1 MSYRKLKWEQ
11 ANNGITA
18 KKIAKE
24 KLINREKFMAGNPD
38 CFTGSPAV
46 LQACLGLPGS
56 IFLYAQT
63 FRLLIIR
70 AKGRGEH
77 SGTKPENSYR
87 ECSEINWRF
96 TGLFRFIALTR
107 PAGLYCK
114 LLYRMYK
121 INNGNYAHPA
131 HYQYHQP
138 AGQLHP

>member
-56 IFLYAQT
+56 NFLYAQT

-70 AKGRGEH
+70 ATGRGEQ
-77 SGTKPENSYR
+77 SGTKPENSYS
-87 ECSEINWRF
+87 EYSEINWQF
-96 TGLFRFIALTR
+96 TGCLDLLPLKKRRFAL
-107 PAGLYCK
+107 
-114 LLYRMYK
+114 
-121 INNGNYAHPA
+121 
-131 HYQYHQP
+131 
-138 AGQLHP
+138 